1 MGVSHTKTK
10 GEKHMKKVLA
20 LMLAVMLL
28 SSTALAFNT
37 EGVKYY
43 ADYSSMAQAQAEA
56 AKLGEELGEEGTVL
70 LKNNGSLPLTG
81 KEWVSVLGVSSDS
94 VEGGST
100 TVAASL
106 EAAGFRVNPELVDYY
121 KGVGTS
127 YGKENVDQF
136 TGNVLSSVK
145 IYSDVAVVIFSRTG
159 GESNDLATV
168 LDELEDNKYGDQ
180 DMGWQHNA
188 LATDADGNEHKHYL
202 QLTDSEEALL
212 EFAKANCDKVVVLI
226 NSSNVME
233 LSNLEN
239 DPEIDAIL
247 LVYRPGADGLT
258 ATGRIL
264 NGTVNPSG
272 KTVDIYPADL
282 TADPT
287 WFGYGDG
294 EQFTLNGE
302 YPETFFR
309 KATEDGS
316 EIYVRDNPNMQAQ
329 IPGVSTGYSLAMY
342 SEDIYM
348 GYRYYETADAEA
360 AAGNYAGFDYDT
372 AVVYPFGYGLSYTTF
387 EWENVTE
394 DLPQNWTEVDALT
407 LKVKVTNTGSV
418 AGKDVVEVY
427 AHAPYTKGGVPKAK
441 VALVGFA
448 KTSLL
453 KPGQSEIV
461 TVKVNVQDIASFD
474 SYDKNNNGFKT
485 YELDAGDGYEL
496 RFQSDSHTVKAV
508 QTLSALA
515 EDAILDKDDFTGAEV
530 SELFSDPDEYNMLG
544 WDPAVQMTLVE
555 EGKMVLLDRDDFAGT
570 FPKPHTDEELI
581 RSDEWFELH
590 MAIDMFNADTQTIYN
605 EDESDDAEG
614 TMPWVQKASDWAE
627 GGKYASWTQAEAHE
641 EGYADVT
648 IKLVSMT
655 GIDMYDDEYILTADD
670 TDVEAFIGK
679 TGVQAWDIFMN
690 QMTWDELVTITSNAG
705 WGTPAVESV
714 GKPSTSDNDG
724 PNNLS
729 QTYSWGDETHIA
741 ATWNVNLAY
750 RQGALMGNL
759 AILKGTTW
767 YGPAM
772 NTHRS
777 PFGGRCNE
785 YYSQDG
791 YQGGMIGAYVIQGC
805 QSKGVICYVKHCAMN
820 DQEIYRMNLLTLASE
835 QAAREI
841 YMKQFQLA
849 VQEGGVAGIMTT
861 YGSVG
866 EYSGATNYNF
876 MTKLIR
882 DEWGFKGYIVTDAWM
897 PCKDYWPLDMLV
909 RAGTNAPLENAGA
922 RTEKNESYL
931 LSGIWDAADNCVKIK
946 DGTTVSYTQWY
957 CVRTLAEQECYTQA
971 HMNPMKN
978 GYDLN
983 AFAGK
988 QLSGTQAV
996 EIKEVLGTDKIA
1008 SDKVIYELSGNL
1020 PAGLSFSTA
1029 DGSISGTPTVA
1040 GDYRFSV
1047 SVRADNWITKSADFA
1062 LSLDSAFTI
1071 DCDVTDLHV
1080 GEEVD
1085 GYIESDI
1092 IVLDDYDAIE
1102 YYVKD
1107 NNLPDGVVLEEDHLT
1122 GVPTKAGIY
1131 PVTIIIET
1139 TKTVEQQGSGGSGSG
1154 SAQTQETKTAY
1165 EYNLTLVISQ

>member
-1 MGVSHTKTK
+1 
-10 GEKHMKKVLA
+10 MKRVLA
-20 LMLAVMLL
+20 LTIALMMVLT
-28 SSTALAFNT
+28 SSALAFNQD
-37 EGVKYY
+37 GGKYY
-43 ADYSSMAQAQAEA
+43 ADYSSMEQAQAEA

-81 KEWVSVLGVSSDS
+81 KEWVSVLGVSSDK

-106 EAAGFRVNPELVDYY
+106 EAAGFRVNPELVSYY
-121 KGVGTS
+121 EGVGTS
-127 YGKENVDQF
+127 YGSENVGAF

-168 LDELEDNKYGDQ
+168 LDELEDNKYGSE
-180 DMGWQHNA
+180 DMGWKHNA
-188 LATDADGNEHKHYL
+188 LATDTDGNEHKHYL
-202 QLTDSEEALL
+202 QLTDSEEELL
-212 EFAKANCDKVVVLI
+212 EFAKASCDKVIVLI

-247 LVYRPGADGLT
+247 MVYRPGADGLT
-258 ATGRIL
+258 ALGRIL
-264 NGTVNPSG
+264 NGSVNPSG

-309 KATEDGS
+309 IADGDGS
-316 EIYVRDNPNMQAQ
+316 KIYVRDNPNMQAQ
-329 IPGVSTGYSLAMY
+329 IPGVSTGYSLAEY

-348 GYRYYETADAEA
+348 GYRFYETAAVEA
-360 AAGNYAGFDYDT
+360 AAGNYAGFDYDA
-372 AVVYPFGYGLSYTTF
+372 AVVYPFGYGLSYTSF
-387 EWENVTE
+387 DWENVTGE
-394 DLPQNWTEVDALT
+394 IPQNWTEVDALE
-407 LKVKVTNTGSV
+407 LKVKVTNTGAV

-427 AHAPYTKGGVPKAK
+427 AHAPYTKGGVAKAE

-474 SYDKNNNGFKT
+474 AYDKNNNGFKT

-508 QTLSALA
+508 QALPALA
-515 EDAILDKDDFTGAEV
+515 ADAILNMDDFSGAEV
-530 SELFSDPDEYNMLG
+530 GELFSDPDEYNLLG
-544 WDPAVQMTLVE
+544 WDPATQKTLVD
-555 EGKMVLLDRDDFAGT
+555 EGKMVLLNRDDFAGT
-570 FPKPHTDEELI
+570 FPTPRTEADLT
-581 RSDEWFELH
+581 RSDEWFAFHEAL
-590 MAIDMFNADTQTIYN
+590 DQYNADTQTLYP
-605 EDESDDAEG
+605 EDETGATES
-614 TMPWVQKASDWAE
+614 MPWVQMAADWAE
-627 GGKYASWTQAEAHE
+627 GGKYASWTQAEKHE
-641 EGYADVT
+641 AGNTDVT
-648 IKLVSMT
+648 IKLTSMT
-655 GIDMYDDEYILTADD
+655 GIDMNDNEKVLTAED

-679 TGVQAWDIFMN
+679 TGVEAWDIFMN
-690 QMTWDELVTITSNAG
+690 QMTWDELVKITSNAG
-705 WGTPAVESV
+705 WGTPAVESI

-729 QTYSWGDETHIA
+729 STYSWGDECHIA

-791 YQGGMIGAYVIQGC
+791 YQGGLIGAYVIQGC

-841 YMKQFQLA
+841 YMKQFQMA
-849 VQEGGVAGIMTT
+849 IQEGGVAAIMTT

-876 MTKLIR
+876 ITKLVR
-882 DEWGFKGYIVTDAWM
+882 TEWGFNGYIVTDAWM

-957 CVRTLAEQECYTQA
+957 CVRTLAQQELFVQCN
-971 HMNPMKN
+971 MNPMNN
-978 GYDLN
+978 GYDLST
-983 AFAGK
+983 FAGQ
-988 QLSGTQAV
+988 QLAATQGV
-996 EIKEVLGTDKIA
+996 EFSADLGAKID
-1008 SDKVIYELSGNL
+1008 SDKVVYELQDEL
-1020 PAGLSFSTA
+1020 PEGMSFSDSGTL
-1029 DGSISGTPTVA
+1029 SGTPTVA
-1040 GDYRFSV
+1040 GEYWINISM
-1047 SVRADNWITKSADFA
+1047 RADNWITKVADFNVKI
-1062 LSLDSAFTI
+1062 DSAFTI

-1085 GYIESDI
+1085 GYIESEI
-1092 IVLDDYDAIE
+1092 IVADDYDEIN
-1102 YYVKD
+1102 YSVKGS
-1107 NNLPDGVVLEEDHLT
+1107 LPDGVVLEDDHLT

-1131 PVTIIIET
+1131 PVTIVIET
-1139 TKTVEQQGSGGSGSG
+1139 VKIVEEQGSGGSGS
-1154 SAQTQETKTAY
+1154 SEAQKTETKVAY
-1165 EYNLTLVISQ
+1165 EYNLTLMIKE